1 MTPSHLL
8 CGRRIVALPHPVIED
23 DESDPD
29 YCSSNQMR
37 AKVDRQGMLLQH
49 FQSRWKKEYLTTLRE
64 FHRTTGTNE
73 QTVNIG
79 DAVQIHDDAP
89 RNQWKLGVIEGL
101 NRGNDGYIRSV
112 TVRTASG
119 RINRPI
125 ARLYPLEVS
134 VDECSVNKGSEELK
148 QQETDQQDVHDSQD
162 ITLQQRPVRR
172 AMVKARD
179 QVTEWTKMLCRP
191 PEDVEDVDT

>member
-1 MTPSHLL
+1 M
-8 CGRRIVALPHPVIED
+8 
-23 DESDPD
+23 
-29 YCSSNQMR
+29 
-37 AKVDRQGMLLQH
+37 
-49 FQSRWKKEYLTTLRE
+49 
-64 FHRTTGTNE
+64 
-73 QTVNIG
+73 
-79 DAVQIHDDAP
+79 
-89 RNQWKLGVIEGL
+89 IEGL

-119 RINRPI
+119 RTNRPI

-148 QQETDQQDVHDSQD
+148 QQETDQQGTDQQGTDQQDVHDSQD

-172 AMVKARD
+172 AMIKARD